1 MWTRI
6 AATYRTWRGDRYRRL
21 FWGLIKRCLCIV
33 LALLKPIVKVPKII
47 VTLFALFKVVEI
59 AKTIVVTVVLAKAVI
74 LLSGGIGFRHR
85 FGCVVAR
92 AYWRP
97 VMRGW

>member
-1 MWTRI
+1 
-6 AATYRTWRGDRYRRL
+6 
-21 FWGLIKRCLCIV
+21 
-33 LALLKPIVKVPKII
+33 LLKPIVKVPKII

-59 AKTIVVTVVLAKAVI
+59 AKTIVVTVLVAKAVI
-74 LLSGGIGFRHR
+74 LLSGGIGFGDGV
-85 FGCVVAR
+85 GCAVTG

>member
-1 MWTRI
+1 
-6 AATYRTWRGDRYRRL
+6 
-21 FWGLIKRCLCIV
+21 
-33 LALLKPIVKVPKII
+33 LLKPIVKVPKII

-59 AKTIVVTVVLAKAVI
+59 AKTIVVTVLVAKAVVI
-74 LLSGGIGFRHR
+74 LLSGGIGFGHGV
-85 FGCVVAR
+85 GCAVTG